1 MQIQGVVCTE
11 PNSKQAAPQPL
22 RGAMHCASLAVPR
35 RSLCVPAPVVPRLL
49 SALVAGWAVRPGFS
63 KFSGGGLAPVLAEGS
78 AALCPWRRGAELSRC
93 SNNAGRLERSLPK
106 RRAHGHGRA
115 RAREHGSWRRGGRR
129 AGGTARPALARG
141 KGREG
146 NPTRRRRGRHRQAS
160 RQATQTRAHRVLH
173 QNGCLG
179 TRSPVPPACV
189 PH

>member
-1 MQIQGVVCTE
+1 VSSVQNRTA
-11 PNSKQAAPQPL
+11 NKQPL
-22 RGAMHCASLAVPR
+22 SHCEERCTVLP
-35 RSLCVPAPVVPRLL
+35 SLCLGGHCVCLPLL
-49 SALVAGWAVRPGFS
+49 CLACCLRWWRVGRSALAFPSFPVAGWPRCWPKDLRPFVR
-63 KFSGGGLAPVLAEGS
+63 GG
-78 AALCPWRRGAELSRC
+78 RGAELSRC